1 MRQRLHGLRDVW
13 RDADLVLFFLCLSAN
28 LFGLVL
34 IYSATRYAPALQSA
48 LSKQLAASLLGIL
61 SYFVFSFLDIERLVE
76 RFGALLFALGI
87 LLLLL
92 LIPFG
97 NDDGTGNK
105 SWISIPGSP
114 FNLQPAELVK
124 LSFVLL
130 LAWQFCRLQKKGSV
144 SSLPAIL
151 QTAGH
156 TILLCAIIFAVSSDM
171 GMVLLYLSIFLIMAW
186 AAGVRLFWFL
196 AALAATVGGGFLLW
210 PYLPSYIQMRVLVV
224 FDHSLDPQGKGF
236 QQLRSLLAIGSGQA
250 QGQGYLEGIQTQ
262 SSASSALPA
271 RHTDFIFSVAGE
283 EFGLIGC
290 LLVLLILSAIVL
302 RCLWIARIAQS
313 SYHSY
318 VAIGYGGMLAVQIIF
333 NIGMCLFLA
342 PVVGLTLPFF
352 SYGGSSLITLYVAM
366 GILSDIKLR
375 ARGGRRRSS

>member
-1 MRQRLHGLRDVW
+1 MQGLRRFW

-28 LFGLVL
+28 LFGLIL
-34 IYSATRYAPALQSA
+34 IYSATRYAPALQHA
-48 LSKQLAASLLGIL
+48 LSKQVAASLLGIL
-61 SYFVFSFLDIERLVE
+61 CYFIFTFVDIERLVDH
-76 RFGALLFALGI
+76 FGGLLFALGI
-87 LLLLL
+87 LVLLL

-114 FNLQPAELVK
+114 FNLQPTELVK

-144 SSLPAIL
+144 SSLPAVL

-156 TILLCAIIFAVSSDM
+156 TLLLCTIIFTVSGDM
-171 GMVLLYLSIFLIMAW
+171 GMVLLYLSIYLIMAW

-196 AALAATVGGGFLLW
+196 AGLVAALGASYFLW
-210 PYLPSYIQMRVLVV
+210 PYLPSYIQMRALVV
-224 FDHSLDPQGKGF
+224 FNHSLDPQGKGF

-250 QGQGYLEGIQTQ
+250 KGHGYLEGIQTQ

-290 LLVLLILSAIVL
+290 LLILLLLSAIVL

-313 SYHSY
+313 SYRSY
-318 VAIGYGGMLAVQIIF
+318 VAIGYGGMLAAQIIF

-352 SYGGSSLITLYVAM
+352 SYGGSSLITLYIAT
-366 GILSDIKLR
+366 GILSDIKMR
-375 ARGGRRRSS
+375 TRNGRRRNT